1 MRLSNETR
9 YPHPVLSPFTDDYKS
24 GKFEVLFSVEESP
37 ETGAMVL
44 KHSITLTEPNISKL
58 VETGH
63 AEIGCTVRCL
73 DTYNISLHSLRG
85 STGRTEFQAGKLINT
100 VLVRPLIWLKRDVLD
115 MNSDAISS
123 EFGTPISLKRGDI
136 IALDS
141 EVSISAGKAKLAKA
155 ESIFELHL
163 SEDVQ
168 EGQVKVGLAHQR
180 ISIFL
185 GRNTFNLINQLRNKK
200 EFLPV
205 VMNSVYLPAVM
216 ETLDLLRQDASSY
229 VEQRWYSPFTEK
241 CVHYGIDLN
250 AEFSLIEAAGKL
262 LESPLLLLEPLIKE
276 DDRE

>member
-24 GKFEVLFSVEESP
+24 GHFEVSFTVEESP

-44 KHSITLTEPNISKL
+44 KHSITLSEPSISKL
-58 VETGH
+58 VEMGQ
-63 AEIGCTVRCL
+63 AEIGCIVRCL
-73 DTYNISLHSLRG
+73 DTFHISLCSLRG
-85 STGRTEFQAGKLINT
+85 LTGLTEFKAGKLINT
-100 VLVRPLIWLKRDVLD
+100 VFVRPLIWLKSDILD
-115 MNSDAISS
+115 IGSDAISS
-123 EFGTPISLKRGDI
+123 EFGAPIPLKKGDV

-155 ESIFELHL
+155 ESIFELNL
-163 SEDVQ
+163 SEDVR
-168 EGQVKVGLAHQR
+168 EGQVKVGLANQR
-180 ISIFL
+180 ISIYL
-185 GRNTFNLINQLRNKK
+185 GRATFNLINQLRNK
-200 EFLPV
+200 EEYRPV

-229 VEQRWYSPFTEK
+229 VEHRWYSSFTEK

-262 LESPLLLLEPLIKE
+262 LESPLLQLEPLIKG
-276 DDRE
+276 DDHE